1 YMDVHMPYVPPN
13 RFLEELSLKKYS
25 HIKKIWMG
33 KKIDDVEMREK
44 IKDEEMSDY
53 INLYDGCIRY
63 TDWVLNGLI
72 KRVEKSYLDTLFVIT
87 ADHGEEFREHG
98 GLSHL
103 EKLYDEL
110 LHVPLIF
117 YGKDV
122 ESSRVEK
129 PISLLSLVPTIF
141 HFLGLQE
148 NEWLQGKNVFEAE
161 KFVISEAW
169 KDERITAY
177 RDNEWKF
184 IFSDGKKEFYNLKD
198 DAMEQK
204 NLYGKREYKE
214 KYGEFEKI
222 INNHIKMLEEERRKR
237 KTWLQK
243 EKIKKAM
250 KKIRA

>member
-1 YMDVHMPYVPPN
+1 
-13 RFLEELSLKKYS
+13 
-25 HIKKIWMG
+25 
-33 KKIDDVEMREK
+33 
-44 IKDEEMSDY
+44 
-53 INLYDGCIRY
+53 
-63 TDWVLNGLI
+63 
-72 KRVEKSYLDTLFVIT
+72 VIT

-161 KFVISEAW
+161 KYIISEAW

-184 IFSDGKKEFYNLKD
+184 ILSGGKRELYNLKD

-204 NLYGKREYKE
+204 NLYGTKEYKE
-214 KYGEFEKI
+214 KCKEFEKI
-222 INNHIKMLEEERRKR
+222 INNHVKMMEEERRKR

-243 EKIKKAM
+243 EKIKRAM
-250 KKIRA
+250 RKIKG